1 MEEFYHDGGSERGC
15 HHPKDLNDDNDK
27 ANYVSSSFSVP
38 LNDLQLN
45 LTDMAEIDSIIYR
58 AATPGKYH

>member
-1 MEEFYHDGGSERGC
+1 MEEFYDDGGSERGC
-15 HHPKDLNDDNDK
+15 HHPKDLNYDNNK

-38 LNDLQLN
+38 FNDLQLN

-58 AATPGKYH
+58 AAMPEKYH